1 MLNPFIYSGA
11 EDETRTRTVY
21 TTRPS
26 NVRGYQ
32 LRHLGKDFKS
42 VGEQR
47 LP

>member
-1 MLNPFIYSGA
+1 MLLNAFIYSGA

-32 LRHLGKDFKS
+32 LRHLGLNRGFLESD
-42 VGEQR
+42 
-47 LP
+47 